1 MGLGVPE
8 KPRSCLK
15 PPIWFSRNT
24 VDGRNPANHLTC
36 MKPCKSCDILYRI
49 NWIAG
54 ILKPSKVWPRCK
66 GNKSSTFEKITCPTS
81 MMGGRV
87 ELTLHNTL
95 KSVHYFYFFVW
106 DALMFF
112 LKKNNLTTL
121 FWGGI
126 NFISS
131 TNRQPF
137 PGWAAV
143 MSQRRMTWWPRNWS
157 VVWFPETARGFSG
170 NYAPN
175 RGKDTAWWVLGKVV
189 EVKICC
195 NFGS

>member
-1 MGLGVPE
+1 MG
-8 KPRSCLK
+8 CLN
-15 PPIWFSRNT
+15 IF
-24 VDGRNPANHLTC
+24 
-36 MKPCKSCDILYRI
+36 
-49 NWIAG
+49 
-54 ILKPSKVWPRCK
+54 
-66 GNKSSTFEKITCPTS
+66 FE
-81 MMGGRV
+81 
-87 ELTLHNTL
+87 
-95 KSVHYFYFFVW
+95 
-106 DALMFF
+106 
-112 LKKNNLTTL
+112 KNNLTTL

-175 RGKDTAWWVLGKVV
+175 RGKDTAWWVLEKIA
-189 EVKICC
+189 EVKSCYDFVHRLRYIDLSSS
-195 NFGS
+195 NWALGSVFLTPSAEQNHGCMELNCILLLGWCERDVSLQKVYIDLDVDNEMLWELVLDHLQM